1 MDARKRLLRFVL
13 LLLVAA
19 SFAFQTALNVQSLEL
34 LADPASVPQV
44 PFGVEFPARKLVNP
58 DDAALGAGLRAGDIV
73 NAVDGQPARGWA
85 SMRQAVRGK
94 RPGDPLTVTVMRE
107 TEATVT
113 VKLASRTRATGGGDW
128 FFFLFFGVF
137 TPWLALL
144 LGFGVALIRVTDVL
158 AWLLLG
164 LMLSFAHLAGSDSNL
179 AIRSFPPGWLQPAE
193 FFHSFLLASWPIWMM
208 LFGQYFPDRTPRGA
222 WNRWAQV
229 LLGVPLVVTS
239 IAQAAA
245 GAVRVVDAAA
255 VSGLADF
262 VESTRPVFFI
272 CMFAAIGVFFSNI
285 GWKFSAASG
294 DQRRRLRLLYFG
306 SMISLTPTGVIAAS
320 SAVTGRGFAS
330 FPQAVLLPS
339 LLLLLL
345 FPATLAY
352 VIVVERAMDLR
363 VVIRQGVR
371 YALATRGVRVTQALV
386 TLLILTLLFAS
397 ASDPNMRRP
406 VRVQIVAFGVAA
418 VFLLQ
423 ALAQRVQRWV
433 DARFF
438 RDAVATEKGLDEL
451 SDQVRT
457 MVETRPL
464 LEAVA
469 QGIAKTLGATR
480 VATLLEQGGAY
491 QPAYAFGYG
500 EAAPPVQFAPTGA
513 VAGNLAE
520 QRKPLRIYFDDPQS
534 WASQHLSGAG
544 ERGALTELRAEL
556 LLPLAVKNKLLGF
569 LSLGPRANEAP
580 YTGSEVRLLESVAN
594 QTGLALENARLTEAV
609 AHEAA
614 QRERMHRELE
624 IAREVQETLY
634 PRPVAMPAGL
644 VYGGRCRPAQ
654 SVGGDYYDFFEIPGG
669 EYGVA
674 IGDISGK
681 GIPAALLMASLQASL
696 RGLTYAGSPQLAPM
710 MANLNKLIHA
720 SSPSNKYATFFY
732 GQYDP
737 TARRMIYVNGGHCEP
752 MVFRANGAIERLA
765 EGGAP
770 IGLFGP
776 AKYTQAE
783 VEMAPGDLLV
793 AFTDGISESM
803 NAADEEFAEDR
814 LIEVVRDAGPVSPD
828 ELIDRIFAAC
838 DGFAAGAPQH
848 DDMTVVVLKW
858 S

>member
-1 MDARKRLLRFVL
+1 MLRFL
-13 LLLVAA
+13 LLLLLGA
-19 SFAFQTALNVQSLEL
+19 SFAYQLALNRQSYAL
-34 LADPASVPQV
+34 LAEPETVPRV
-44 PFGVEFPARKLVNP
+44 PFSVELPGGKLSAP
-58 DDAALGAGLRAGDIV
+58 DAAASAAGLREGDILT
-73 NAVDGQPARGWA
+73 AVEGKPVTGWA
-85 SMRQAVRGK
+85 SIPQVVRNN
-94 RPGDPLTVTVMRE
+94 RPGDELRVTVQRE
-107 TEATVT
+107 SAITVP
-113 VKLASRTRATGGGDW
+113 VILGSRARDIGAGDW
-128 FFFLFFGVF
+128 VFFILFGIL

-144 LGFGVALIRVTDVL
+144 LGFGVAVIRVTDVL

-164 LMLSFAHLAGSDSNL
+164 LMLSFAHLAGSDSSV
-179 AIRSFPPGWLQPAE
+179 AIRMFPPEWLQPAD
-193 FFHSFLLASWPIWMM
+193 FFHNFLLTSWPLWMM
-208 LFGQYFPDRTPRGA
+208 LFGQYFPDRQVRGR
-222 WNRWAQV
+222 WNPLLRAALGAPLLLLSVAHGALSAAQSLDMTALPWLGSALAATRV
-229 LLGVPLVVTS
+229 LY
-239 IAQAAA
+239 
-245 GAVRVVDAAA
+245 
-255 VSGLADF
+255 F
-262 VESTRPVFFI
+262 VL
-272 CMFAAIGVFFSNI
+272 MFAGISVFFSNL
-285 GWKFSAASG
+285 GWKLSTTTT
-294 DQRRRLRLLYFG
+294 DNRRRLRLLYFG
-306 SMISLTPTGVIAAS
+306 AMVALSPVGVLVVISVA
-320 SAVTGRGFAS
+320 TGRPLATFP
-330 FPQAVLLPS
+330 PQALVPC
-339 LLLLLL
+339 LLLMLL
-345 FPATLAY
+345 FPATLTY
-352 VIVVERAMDLR
+352 VIVIERAMDLR
-363 VVIRQGVR
+363 VVLRQGVR
-371 YALATRGVRVTQALV
+371 YALATRGVRITQAIV
-386 TLLILTLLFAS
+386 TLIILTVLFAS

-406 VRVQIVAFGVAA
+406 ARIQIVAAGVAA
-418 VFLLQ
+418 VGLLQ

-433 DARFF
+433 DTYFF

-464 LEAVA
+464 LETVA
-469 QGIAKTLGATR
+469 RGIAQTLGATR
-480 VATLLEQGGAY
+480 VATLLDHGGAY
-491 QPAYAFGYG
+491 TPAHALGYG
-500 EAAPPVQFAPTGA
+500 DAPPPVRFAANGPIA
-513 VAGNLAE
+513 VNLAE
-520 QRKPLRIYFDDPQS
+520 LRRPLRIYFDDAQS
-534 WASQHLSGAG
+534 WANKHLDSAA
-544 ERGALTELRAEL
+544 ERGALTDLGSEL

-569 LSLGPRANEAP
+569 LSLGPRVNEAP
-580 YTGSEVRLLESVAN
+580 YTGSEVRLLESVAI

-644 VYGGRCRPAQ
+644 AYAGRCRPAQ

-737 TARRMIYVNGGHCEP
+737 TGRRMIYVNGGHCEP
-752 MVFRANGAIERLA
+752 MVFRADGAIERLA

-783 VEMAPGDLLV
+783 VEMAAGDLLV
-793 AFTDGISESM
+793 AFTDGISEAM
-803 NAADEEFAEDR
+803 NAADEEFGEDR
-814 LIEVVRDAGPVSPD
+814 LIEVVRSAGAVSPG

-838 DGFAAGAPQH
+838 DAFAAGAPQH